1 MSTFSSSSD
10 SLAQQVPPRGEFRR
24 GVKESLPVLIGFLP
38 IALVLG
44 AQAAAK
50 GLAPW
55 QVPLMTG
62 ANFAGGSEFVAVGLW
77 SAPPDLLLIAAM
89 TLLVNSRHLLMGAAL
104 APLVRH
110 LPARKIFPSLFV
122 MCDESWAMGL
132 ADAKKRGVFSLP
144 YYLGTSAGMWST
156 WVLFTAA
163 GAILGPMV
171 GDLEKFG
178 FDMAFTAVFL
188 VLLRGAWTTFRK
200 VRPWFVSLAVAAPTY
215 LLLPGAWYV
224 ATGAVSGLVAAFLL
238 AEVKHHDS

>member
-1 MSTFSSSSD
+1 MSTFNFSSRSVASQLSSG
-10 SLAQQVPPRGEFRR
+10 AEFRR
-24 GVKESLPVLIGFLP
+24 GIVESLPVLIGFLP

-50 GLAPW
+50 GFTAW

-77 SAPPDLLLIAAM
+77 AVPPDLLLIAAM

-110 LPARKIFPSLFV
+110 LPGRKIFPALFV

-132 ADAKKRGVFSLP
+132 ADAKKRGRFSLP
-144 YYLGTSAGMWST
+144 YYLGTSIGMWTT
-156 WVLFTAA
+156 WVLFTFA
-163 GAILGPMV
+163 GAKFGPLI
-171 GDLEKFG
+171 GDLGVYG

-188 VLLRGAWTTFRK
+188 VLLRGAWSSFK
-200 VRPWFVSLAVAAPTY
+200 AVRPWFVSLAVAAPTY

-224 ATGAVSGLVAAFLL
+224 ATGALSGLVAAFFL
-238 AEVKHHDS
+238 AEEK

>member
-10 SLAQQVPPRGEFRR
+10 SLAPQLSPGAEFRR
-24 GVKESLPVLIGFLP
+24 GIAESLPILIGFLP

-50 GLAPW
+50 GFHPW
-55 QVPLMTG
+55 LVPVMTG
-62 ANFAGGSEFVAVGLW
+62 GNFAGGSEFVAVGLW
-77 SAPPDLLLIAAM
+77 TVPPDLLLIAAM

-132 ADAKKRGVFSLP
+132 ADAKKRGTLSLP
-144 YYLGTSAGMWST
+144 YYLGASAGMWTT
-156 WVLFTAA
+156 WVLFTFA
-163 GAILGPMV
+163 GAILAPLI
-171 GDLEKFG
+171 GDLEVFG

-188 VLLRGAWTTFRK
+188 VLLRGAWTGFRAA
-200 VRPWFVSLAVAAPTY
+200 RPWFVSLIVAAPTY
-215 LLLPGAWYV
+215 LVLPGAWYV
-224 ATGAVSGLVAAFLL
+224 ATGAISGLVAAFFL
-238 AEVKHHDS
+238 AEEK

>member
-10 SLAQQVPPRGEFRR
+10 SLASQLSTGAEFRR
-24 GVKESLPVLIGFLP
+24 GIRESLPVLIGFLP

-50 GLAPW
+50 GFLPW

-77 SAPPDLLLIAAM
+77 SVPPDLLLIAAM

-110 LPARKIFPSLFV
+110 IPARKIFPSLFV

-132 ADAKKRGVFSLP
+132 ADARKRGGFSLP
-144 YYLGTSAGMWST
+144 YYLGTSIGMWTT
-156 WVLFTAA
+156 WVLFTFA
-163 GAILGPMV
+163 GAWFGPMI

-188 VLLRGAWTTFRK
+188 VLLRGAWTSFRTA
-200 VRPWFVSLAVAAPTY
+200 RPWFVSLAVAAPTY
-215 LLLPGAWYV
+215 LVLPGAWYV

-238 AEVKHHDS
+238 AEAK

>member
-10 SLAQQVPPRGEFRR
+10 SLAPQVSPGAEFRR

-44 AQAAAK
+44 AQAAAR
-50 GLAPW
+50 GFAPW

-77 SAPPDLLLIAAM
+77 HVPPDLLLIAAM

-144 YYLGTSAGMWST
+144 YYLGTSVGMWTT

-163 GAILGPMV
+163 GAVLGPMI
-171 GDLEKFG
+171 GDLEVFG

-188 VLLRGAWTTFRK
+188 VLLRGAWSSFRK
-200 VRPWFVSLAVAAPTY
+200 MRPWLVSLAVAAVTY

-224 ATGAVSGLVAAFLL
+224 ATGAVSGLIAAFFL
-238 AEVKHHDS
+238 AEEK

>member
-10 SLAQQVPPRGEFRR
+10 SIAPQVSPGAEFWR

-44 AQAAAK
+44 AQAGAK
-50 GLAPW
+50 GFTAW
-55 QVPLMTG
+55 QVPLMCG

-77 SAPPDLLLIAAM
+77 AVPPDLILIAAM

-104 APLVRH
+104 APLIRH
-110 LPARKIFPSLFV
+110 LPGRKIFPSLFV

-144 YYLGTSAGMWST
+144 YYLGTSAGMWTT
-156 WVLFTAA
+156 WVLFTFI
-163 GAILGPMV
+163 GAFFGPMI
-171 GDLEKFG
+171 GDLAAFG

-188 VLLRGAWTTFRK
+188 VLLRGAWTSFK
-200 VRPWFVSLAVAAPTY
+200 AVRPWFVSLAVAAPTY
-215 LLLPGAWYV
+215 LILPGAWYV
-224 ATGAVSGLVAAFLL
+224 ATGALSGLVAAFFL
-238 AEVKHHDS
+238 AEEK

>member
-1 MSTFSSSSD
+1 MSTFNSSSESVA
-10 SLAQQVPPRGEFRR
+10 SQLSSGAEFRR
-24 GVKESLPVLIGFLP
+24 GIVESLPVLIGFLP

-50 GLAPW
+50 GFTAW
-55 QVPLMTG
+55 QVPLMCG

-77 SAPPDLLLIAAM
+77 AVPPDLLLIAAM

-110 LPARKIFPSLFV
+110 LPGRKIFPALFV

-132 ADAKKRGVFSLP
+132 ADARKRGAFSLP
-144 YYLGTSAGMWST
+144 YYLGTSIGMWVT
-156 WVLFTAA
+156 WVLFTYA
-163 GAILGPMV
+163 GARLGPLI
-171 GDLEKFG
+171 GDLSTFG

-188 VLLRGAWTTFRK
+188 VLLRGAWTSFRA

-215 LLLPGAWYV
+215 LILPGAWYV
-224 ATGAVSGLVAAFLL
+224 ATGAVSGLVAAFFL
-238 AEVKHHDS
+238 AEEK